1 MPQQRLLVILG
12 PTAVGKTA
20 LSLELAAELGGEI
33 ISADSM
39 QVYRGMDIGTAKASQ
54 AERAK
59 IIHHML
65 DVVEPNEPYN
75 VADYVNQ
82 AEQVLLGLKDQGIVP
97 ILSGGTGLYIDAL
110 LKGFLFP
117 DASADEEIRARL
129 EAQAAIDPRSL
140 YERLQEIDPS
150 SAKKLHPNDLRRIIR
165 ALEVY
170 ERTGEAISSLQ
181 RKVQESERPYRA
193 LYIGLCR
200 NREELY
206 ARVDRRVDIMLQE
219 GLIEEVD
226 RLLKAYPDQ
235 PTALQA
241 LGYKEIAY
249 YLQNQMTLP
258 EAVELLKR
266 DTRRYAKRQMSWF
279 KRNKDIHWFNS
290 SEMPHEVIKEQ
301 IHSLWEVFSR
311 EPSYPH

>member
-1 MPQQRLLVILG
+1 VPQQRLLVILG

-39 QVYRGMDIGTAKASQ
+39 QVYRGMDIGTAKPSQ

-140 YERLQEIDPS
+140 YERLQEIDPP

-219 GLIEEVD
+219 GLIEEV
-226 RLLKAYPDQ
+226 
-235 PTALQA
+235 
-241 LGYKEIAY
+241 
-249 YLQNQMTLP
+249 
-258 EAVELLKR
+258 
-266 DTRRYAKRQMSWF
+266 S
-279 KRNKDIHWFNS
+279 
-290 SEMPHEVIKEQ
+290 
-301 IHSLWEVFSR
+301 
-311 EPSYPH
+311 